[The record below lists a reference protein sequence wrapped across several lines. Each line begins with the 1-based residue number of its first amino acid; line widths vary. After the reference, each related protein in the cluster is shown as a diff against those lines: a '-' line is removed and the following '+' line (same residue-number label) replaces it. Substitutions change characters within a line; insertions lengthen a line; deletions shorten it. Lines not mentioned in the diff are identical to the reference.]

1 MSKYSTVPDSAARA
15 LRLRA
20 EHGDATV
27 QDVRTAQARPRLM
40 RSMGSSTRRRASRLA
55 APREALRVRYY
66 EYTTGLLRRRS
77 QTGSTVSR
85 VEYYRPKPPADPASL
100 AWRLAVRRLYE
111 GLTRASH
118 SLPDVPPSLQYA
130 RPLEYSI
137 VARSI
142 DVHASRTST

>member
-27 QDVRTAQARPRLM
+27 QDVHTAQARPRLM

-85 VEYYRPKPPADPASL
+85 VEYHRPKPPADAASL
-100 AWRLAVRRLYE
+100 AWPGLAVRRLDP
-111 GLTRASH
+111 RVSF
-118 SLPDVPPSLQYA
+118 PPR
-130 RPLEYSI
+130 RPSI
-137 VARSI
+137 ATVCAAPSSI
-142 DVHASRTST
+142 P